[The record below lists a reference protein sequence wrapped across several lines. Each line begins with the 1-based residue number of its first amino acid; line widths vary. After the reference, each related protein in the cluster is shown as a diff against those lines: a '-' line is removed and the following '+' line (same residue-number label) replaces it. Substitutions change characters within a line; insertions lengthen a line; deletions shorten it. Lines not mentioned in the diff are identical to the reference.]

1 MDKKDKYLIGIGI
14 FLIITGF
21 ALLSEEEIAATIFLL
36 ILGGILIYIAIKNWI
51 KEKNLNDDIMMNL
64 AENYIQQYNNAI
76 KELEQNLQ
84 DSIDDIIIH
93 VSILSGI
100 PFEKINKQ
108 KAIEK
113 ILNLVKNS
121 SHEALNNKKVNE
133 EKIYKIVWDIAKESN
148 QLKENKLQNYDQNS
162 KEKIKFIQILNETAE
177 RITKQYNITISNN
190 SIDSASTLI
199 AGYIDKFIFSEPTIK
214 QDYEMSLILLLYG
227 LKEDKNKEEIINQ
240 LGNDFFDS
248 LNESNSLL
256 LNAYEKCILSKE
268 LNPTSSEFT
277 NPLNNFE
284 YYLNIFKQNFHK
296 IKKETTNQPIS
307 SSTPIKKEFEN
318 NLKINEFTNELLKI
332 KNSKEESGIEK
343 LTNIYNISTRNLNS
357 DFNDSIF
364 AILFPTISQPCI
376 EDDGKNVLTTNIYTF
391 MDFIIFLFIQYR
403 IYLHK
408 ENNRELI
415 TVFTDIFEEQLKN
428 TLFHFNLISEDEY
441 EKLTNNRMLKYDDII
456 LSKPN
461 DLANALNF
469 TLEQY
474 ILHDLNEKPYDD
486 NNIIVS
492 NILDSMNNVAFINQ
506 LFNFIMNK
514 RVIAYLDNYIE
525 MFYKINKSDTNNVEQ

>member
-1 MDKKDKYLIGIGI
+1 
-14 FLIITGF
+14 
-21 ALLSEEEIAATIFLL
+21 
-36 ILGGILIYIAIKNWI
+36 
-51 KEKNLNDDIMMNL
+51 
-64 AENYIQQYNNAI
+64 
-76 KELEQNLQ
+76 
-84 DSIDDIIIH
+84 
-93 VSILSGI
+93 
-100 PFEKINKQ
+100 
-108 KAIEK
+108 
-113 ILNLVKNS
+113 
-121 SHEALNNKKVNE
+121 
-133 EKIYKIVWDIAKESN
+133 
-148 QLKENKLQNYDQNS
+148 
-162 KEKIKFIQILNETAE
+162 
-177 RITKQYNITISNN
+177 
-190 SIDSASTLI
+190 
-199 AGYIDKFIFSEPTIK
+199 
-214 QDYEMSLILLLYG
+214 
-227 LKEDKNKEEIINQ
+227 
-240 LGNDFFDS
+240 
-248 LNESNSLL
+248 
-256 LNAYEKCILSKE
+256 
-268 LNPTSSEFT
+268 
-277 NPLNNFE
+277 
-284 YYLNIFKQNFHK
+284 
-296 IKKETTNQPIS
+296 
-307 SSTPIKKEFEN
+307 
-318 NLKINEFTNELLKI
+318 
-332 KNSKEESGIEK
+332 
-343 LTNIYNISTRNLNS
+343 
-357 DFNDSIF
+357 
-364 AILFPTISQPCI
+364 
-376 EDDGKNVLTTNIYTF
+376 